1 MKRVSLV
8 LFGLWLGLL
17 PAQAQENLVQINI
30 LIRRPAAM
38 PRSLDSWQRDPSLI
52 QIQVRNTSSRPF
64 ADLRFSFVIRESSR
78 GEILRSRDGHPA
90 QPAFT
95 LGPFESR
102 TFTWDQLI
110 AEAAV
115 QIARPFREEVVR
127 DGIPEG
133 DYEFCATILDF
144 SVAPP
149 EEVGSTGELCAIF
162 QVVEPDPPELISP
175 PDGET
180 LTTDYPVFSWAFTPP
195 SGVSGV
201 TYRLTIWPIYA
212 GQTPVDASRHN
223 RKLFETDLT
232 TTTYRYGPGDPALL
246 TDRLDPRAIGYVWQ
260 VQSFLE
266 GQPYGR
272 NQGRGRGVSQL
283 ATIWLPERATAPE
296 TPLVVRTLTP
306 EVLLTPAS
314 RRQPV
319 RFLLENIGGQ
329 PITVHRFRT
338 RWQTPAGDRSPE
350 APEGDPL
357 PEGPVRL
364 TPGERY
370 TVQFTLRPPEDP
382 AYFEDVVTRFGDG
395 TSLTFPVAFTFFAE
409 QEERSFQAEADRPIQ
424 LTYRIRPTVPLRAQL
439 LTPIIRLTPEAPRQL
454 VELRLENLS
463 DQPVTVT
470 RFRTTWYPPV
480 DRPPESPEGE
490 DGDPLPEGDVTLAPG
505 ATHTARFYLNFS
517 DSPFERLVRE
527 LGDGR
532 SMSFQIDF
540 LFFARRPDGSLL
552 EAPATPRLNAELT
565 LGEPLRI
572 LAIHPAH
579 QDTLPWR
586 PQLLVIRWV
595 PFDNSY
601 RGVTFEVTVQEEGT
615 GRFWTNTRRL
625 NWPRGPLAI
634 TPGREIYRAS
644 MHIVNATGRPPEL
657 VDWANEFRPGRRYQW
672 TVSATFRNP
681 DGSTESVR
689 SEPFTFVHGM
699 IAPEL
704 GVPAN
709 NATFAAGET
718 IAFTWT
724 PRLSPRA
731 LSPDVLAI
739 ARGEAAMFFE
749 GTTTHRARL
758 QVATNP
764 DFSAE
769 SLVLEH
775 PFEFAFTETN
785 YADVLTEQSWRPEH
799 RWRPGT
805 YYWRVVWLDEDDRP
819 YSASP
824 VRRFTIGETA
834 FAVQNYLPADGAVI
848 NELST
853 PFYIHTTRPLDPA
866 RLRSGW
872 LEIRRLTR
880 DDEALRD
887 VFSNPDRLVARV
899 NITRLEPH
907 PEEPNV
913 FQVYTGTPPAPYVL
927 TSTEA
932 AQFVWVVSLNLNN
945 EGVPELPALAES
957 TPTRFRLREPSAACL
972 AACEEPLPTNRTLST
987 EPASAFV
994 NRQVQIGKFF
1004 LRITEAEGTGSNLS
1018 GRGIIRVTLGSTFNL
1033 RVRFENL
1040 QINTDNQVIAG
1051 EAFAEADEAVPD
1063 EWATRFERFVP
1074 DTARARRI
1082 RDVIR
1087 TGRKL
1092 ASLLGL
1098 STEPVTLPIGL
1109 DQVIEGTQWVVAIV
1123 GIRFQPTRASLNAL
1137 LDVPIPFLET
1147 GRLALGARDVC
1158 INPRGLAGAFR
1169 LALERSLQFTLRRS
1183 PDLILRVLGEADTEA
1198 GETGT
1203 GAAWDCTG
1211 FQELQLALQ
1220 FEFPRDWFIPIN
1232 GAGTDRGDRA
1242 RATFRFATRSLD
1254 GWLVSGTMDRARI
1267 TGTDFIFEAS
1277 DIVYDNAIHRNPPDI
1292 VFPEGYEGPRDNSWT
1307 GWYIRNATF
1316 FLPSQFG
1323 SFEDPSARLSFGVQ
1337 NVLIDGTGFTLVAQA
1352 NNLLNLDTNPGSL
1365 DGWAFSIEQIRAEWV
1380 SSSFREGRMQGQI
1393 RIPIGEPALQY
1404 TALLQSAE
1412 AFEAERRAEAGTPD
1426 EPARRDDQPSLYYT
1440 FRIEPPETFRATLF
1454 EAAQLQLEP
1463 TSRIEIT
1470 NRPLEN
1476 CFGRTRRAEFQAY
1489 ACLNGTLTLAGD
1501 LGGIPL
1507 SFRGVQF
1514 ENFGVSSRSPYFNAG
1529 SWSWASPPHYLG
1541 GYGSAAEAPLQESS
1555 SMGFPVTIDD
1565 LGLEVGTR
1573 DGNPAAGLR
1582 FELAVH
1588 LGSDEA
1594 SLSARTTLT
1603 VWGRLERPPR
1613 APMRPAF
1620 AGVEL
1625 AALCLG
1631 GSISGVISVGEDS
1644 CLEFYRDDPTYG
1656 NGFAGTLNA
1665 SFLESVAVS
1674 ASARFGEV
1682 RGFNYWYIDGLVT
1695 LGASGGIPIGATG
1708 MAFYGFGGGIYYRM
1722 RQENL
1727 PDPQALTGSTRTV
1740 RYVPDRSVALGLRAA
1755 TVIGTASRPEP
1766 FNADVT
1772 LEVTFNRGGGLNR
1785 ILLRGD
1791 AYMLV
1796 SATDRPENP
1805 PITGSVTIDM
1815 NFAERTF
1822 DATFQARVLLRAGR
1836 VTAVEG
1842 RGEVQLHFAPRGW
1855 FLRVGRPT
1863 PEADRMR
1870 LRVIALAQ
1878 VNGYLWVGNWPEV
1891 PRMPDPPHPAPSI
1904 RRADFTADPTGRAF
1918 LFGASTGFEL
1928 SGQFLI
1934 FYGELRAVMGFD
1946 LALIDYGRDAMCTLE
1961 DGRTMT
1967 GIGINGWY
1975 AQGQLYAGITARLS
1989 IEVDLFLVSGRFDIF
2004 NAAVGATLGGGLPNP
2019 TYASG
2024 AISGRY
2030 SILGGAIKGTFRY
2043 DFDIGDVCKPLPPSP
2058 LEGIELITDLRPRD
2072 GERDVDVFT
2081 EPAAAFS
2088 ADLDR
2093 PFVMKD
2099 VEGRPHIYRLRTEG
2113 IVLRKD
2119 NERGPVVR
2127 GRNVVTPEGD
2137 GVYFQPD
2144 EPLESY
2150 AWYWAQVNV
2159 YAEELIGGRVVGQQ
2173 RIGDEIVYEVAG
2185 GRWEPV
2191 RNARGELIQE
2201 TRSVRF
2207 QAGMRPEQILPE
2219 HVLYSYPRNR
2229 QRYFLQDMCDPGV
2242 IYLSENYQ
2250 YLAEDAVILVRFTP
2264 IEGGSTPITVEGRI
2278 TRYAITFPIP
2288 DLQPATSYVLQVI
2301 RREPLSV
2308 VPTGFVATY
2317 VAEAARTESPRTGV
2331 ETATELDVQ
2340 LSPSVAAQAQQVAQA
2355 SQSLGLALQWRQ
2367 LRGTLA
2373 QLRVRTLPRPRVRS
2387 GETQLYLYYFRT
2399 SRYRTLQE
2407 KIAQLSTTSTYQ
2419 FERGRL
2425 FGSPVEV
2432 HDFQVTVTWADEGF
2446 ERYDFERRRLQ
2457 GRRWREALLTY
2468 EISWSDDWM
2477 RRFALPYIY
2486 EPLNILRRRG
2496 ISAISFY
2503 NLAPS
2508 MALELIRRQSLLESP
2523 LRDSELMPPPSIVER
2538 MARASLPKGILF
2550 WYSGQSLIRIPPPPP
2565 PQLVFRYRFPTLAYL
2580 DHRIVQNQVAALVS
2594 TDRWW
2599 SLSDEDR
2606 RRLWLAGFSSF
2617 VRPYGRLSIRF
2628 DYPTCARPTTY
2639 YLFTPGVNLFFE
2651 TGNRPPR
2658 NFR

>member
-1 MKRVSLV
+1 MKRVLLV
-8 LFGLWLGLL
+8 LLGWWLSLL
-17 PAQAQENLVQINI
+17 PAQAQDLVQVNI
-30 LIRRPAAM
+30 LIRRPTAM
-38 PRSLDSWQRDPSLI
+38 PRSLDSWQRDPTLI
-52 QIQVRNTSSRPF
+52 QIQIRNGVTRPF
-64 ADLRFSFVIRESSR
+64 ANLRFSFVIRESSR

-90 QPAFT
+90 QPSFA
-95 LGPFESR
+95 LGPFETR
-102 TFTWDQLI
+102 VFTWDQLI

-115 QIARPFREEVVR
+115 QIARPFREEVLR

-144 SVAPP
+144 SVSPP
-149 EEVGSTGELCAIF
+149 EPVGSTGELCAVF

-195 SGVSGV
+195 SGITGV
-201 TYRLTIWPIYA
+201 TYKLTLWPIYP
-212 GQTPVDASRHN
+212 GQTPVDASRFN

-232 TTTYRYGPGDPALL
+232 TTTYRYGAGDPALR

-260 VQSFLE
+260 VQSLLE
-266 GQPYGR
+266 GRPYGR
-272 NQGRGRGVSQL
+272 DQGRGRGVSQL
-283 ATIWLPERATAPE
+283 ATIWLPERAAAPE

-306 EVLLTPAS
+306 TVLLTPAS
-314 RRQPV
+314 TRQPV
-319 RFLLENIGGQ
+319 RFQLENVSGT
-329 PITVHRFRT
+329 PLTVHRFRALW
-338 RWQTPAGDRSPE
+338 RTPAGDHSPE

-357 PEGPVRL
+357 PEGAVRL
-364 TPGERY
+364 APGELY
-370 TVQFTLRPPEDP
+370 TIQFNLRPPEDP
-382 AYFEDVVTRFGDG
+382 GYFEDVVTRFGDG
-395 TSLTFPVAFTFFAE
+395 TSLTFPIVFTFFAE
-409 QEERSFQAEADRPIQ
+409 QDGRSFQSEADRPIQ
-424 LTYRIRPTVPLRAQL
+424 LTYRIRPANPLRAQL
-439 LTPIIRLTPEAPRQL
+439 LTSFLRLTPDNPRQP
-454 VELRLENLS
+454 VELRLENLGA
-463 DQPVTVT
+463 QPLTIT
-470 RFRTTWYPPV
+470 RFRTTWYPPG
-480 DRPPESPEGE
+480 DRPPQSPEGE
-490 DGDPLPEGDVTLAPG
+490 DGDPLPEGDVSLAPG
-505 ATHTARFYLNFS
+505 ATHTIRFYLNLS

-532 SMSFQIDF
+532 SMSFQIAF
-540 LFFARRPDGSLL
+540 LFFARRADGSLL
-552 EAPATPRLNAELT
+552 EAPATPRLNVQLT
-565 LGEPLRI
+565 LGEQLRI
-572 LAIHPAH
+572 LSVHPTH
-579 QDTLPWR
+579 RDTLPWR
-586 PQLLVIRWV
+586 PQLLIIRWL
-595 PFDNSY
+595 PFRNDY
-601 RGVTFEVTVQEEGT
+601 RGVTFNVTVEEEGT
-615 GRFWTNTRRL
+615 GRSWTNTRRL
-625 NWPRGPLAI
+625 NWPRGPLAV
-634 TPGREIYRAS
+634 TPGEDTYRAS
-644 MHIVNATGRPPEL
+644 MHIVNVAGRPPEL
-657 VDWANEFRPGRRYQW
+657 VEWANAFRPGRRYRW

-699 IAPEL
+699 VAPEL

-709 NATFAAGET
+709 NATFEEGEP

-749 GTTTHRARL
+749 GTTTHQARL
-758 QVATNP
+758 QVATAP
-764 DFSAE
+764 DFAPE
-769 SLVLEH
+769 SLVLEQ
-775 PFEFAFTETN
+775 PFEFAFTEN
-785 YADVLTEQSWRPEH
+785 DYADVLTEQSWRPDH
-799 RWRPGT
+799 RWTRGT
-805 YYWRVVWLDEDDRP
+805 YYWRVVWLDEEGRP
-819 YSASP
+819 YTSSP
-824 VRRFTIGETA
+824 VRRFTIGEVA
-834 FAVQNYLPADGAVI
+834 FAVQNYQPAAGAVI

-853 PFYIHTTRPLDPA
+853 PFYIRTTRPLDPA

-872 LEIRRLTR
+872 LEIRRLTG
-880 DDEALRD
+880 DDEPIRD
-887 VFSNPDRLVARV
+887 VFSNPERLVARLD
-899 NITRLEPH
+899 ITRLEPH

-913 FQVYTGTPPAPYVL
+913 FQIYTGTPPAPYLL
-927 TSTEA
+927 TTTEP
-932 AQFVWVVSLNLNN
+932 AQFVWVVTLHLNN
-945 EGVPELPALAES
+945 EGVPDLPERAES

-972 AACEEPLPTNRTLST
+972 AACEEPLPANRTLST

-994 NRQVQIGKFF
+994 GRQVQIGKFL
-1004 LRITEAEGTGSNLS
+1004 LRITEATGTGSSLS
-1018 GRGIIRVTLGSTFNL
+1018 GRGIIQVTLGTTFNL

-1040 QINTDNQVIAG
+1040 QINTEDQVVAG
-1051 EAFAEADEAVPD
+1051 EAFAETDDAVPD
-1063 EWATRFERFVP
+1063 EWATRFERFEP

-1082 RDVIR
+1082 REAIR
-1087 TGRKL
+1087 AGRKL
-1092 ASLLGL
+1092 VSLLGL

-1109 DQVIEGTQWVVAIV
+1109 DQVIEGSQWVVAIV
-1123 GIRFQPTRASLNAL
+1123 GVRFLPTRASFNAL
-1137 LDVPIPFLET
+1137 LDVPMPFLET

-1183 PDLILRVLGEADTEA
+1183 PELILRVLGEADTEP

-1203 GAAWDCTG
+1203 GAGWDCTG

-1220 FEFPRDWFIPIN
+1220 FEFPREWFIPIN
-1232 GAGTDRGDRA
+1232 EAGTDRGDRA

-1277 DIVYDNAIHRNPPDI
+1277 DIVYDNATHRNPPDI
-1292 VFPEGYEGPRDNSWT
+1292 VFPEGYEGSRDNSWT

-1337 NVLIDGTGFTLVAQA
+1337 NVLIDGTGLTLVAQA
-1352 NNLLNLDTNPGSL
+1352 TNLLNLDSNPGSL
-1365 DGWAFSIEQIRAEWV
+1365 DGWAFSIERIRAEWV
-1380 SSSFREGRMQGQI
+1380 SSSFREGQMQGQI

-1404 TALLQSAE
+1404 TALLQSAD
-1412 AFEAERRAEAGTPD
+1412 AFEAERREGERET
-1426 EPARRDDQPSLYYT
+1426 EETERRGETGDQPSLYYS

-1454 EAAQLQLEP
+1454 EAAQLQLQP

-1476 CFGRTRRAEFQAY
+1476 CFGSTRRAEFQAY

-1514 ENFGVSSRSPYFNAG
+1514 ENFGVSSRPPYFASG
-1529 SWSWASPPHYLG
+1529 TWSWASPPHYLG
-1541 GYGSAAEAPLQESS
+1541 GTGPAPTGTPAQE
-1555 SMGFPVTIDD
+1555 SMGFPVTVED
-1565 LGLEVGTR
+1565 LGLEVGSR
-1573 DGNPAAGLR
+1573 DGDPAAGLR
-1582 FELAVH
+1582 FALAVH
-1588 LGSDEA
+1588 LGSEEA

-1603 VWGRLERPPR
+1603 VWGRLERPPG

-1625 AALCLG
+1625 NALCLG
-1631 GSISGVISVGEDS
+1631 GSISGVVSVSDDS

-1656 NGFAGTLNA
+1656 SGFAGTLNA
-1665 SFLESVAVS
+1665 SFLESVSVS
-1674 ASARFGEV
+1674 ATARFGEV
-1682 RGFNYWYIDGLVT
+1682 DGFNYWYIDGLVT
-1695 LGASGGIPIGATG
+1695 LGGTSGIPIGTTG
-1708 MAFYGFGGGIYYRM
+1708 MSFYGFGGGIYYRM
-1722 RQENL
+1722 RQANL
-1727 PDPQALTGSTRTV
+1727 PDPQALSRGIRTV
-1740 RYVPDRSVALGLRAA
+1740 RYVPDRNVALGLRAA
-1755 TVIGTASRPEP
+1755 TVIGTSGRPEP

-1772 LEVTFNRGGGLNR
+1772 LEVAFNRRGGLNR
-1785 ILLRGD
+1785 ITLRGD

-1796 SATDRPENP
+1796 SATDRPSNP
-1805 PITGSVTIDM
+1805 PITGNVSIDM
-1815 NFAERTF
+1815 NFAQRTF
-1822 DATFQARVLLRAGR
+1822 DATFQARVLLRAGG
-1836 VTAVEG
+1836 VTAVDG
-1842 RGEVQLHFAPRGW
+1842 SGEVQLHFAPRGW

-1870 LRVIALAQ
+1870 LQVIALNR
-1878 VNGYLWVGNWPEV
+1878 VDGYLWIGNWPEV
-1891 PRMPDPPHPAPSI
+1891 PSMPDPRPPAPPI
-1904 RRADFTADPTGRAF
+1904 ERTDFTGELTGRAF
-1918 LFGASTGFEL
+1918 LFGASTGFEF

-1934 FYGELRAVMGFD
+1934 FYGELNAFIGFD
-1946 LALIDYGRDAMCTLE
+1946 LALIDYGPDALCTLE

-2019 TYASG
+2019 TYATG

-2043 DFDIGDVCKPLPPSP
+2043 DFNVGDVCKPLPPSP

-2081 EPAAAFS
+2081 EPMAAFS

-2099 VEGRPHIYRLRTEG
+2099 AEGREHIYRLRTSG

-2119 NERGPVVR
+2119 NERGPMVR
-2127 GRNVVTPEGD
+2127 GRNEVTPEGD

-2144 EPLESY
+2144 EPLESF

-2159 YAEELIGGRVVGQQ
+2159 YAEELIGGRVVD
-2173 RIGDEIVYEVAG
+2173 RRWVGDEIIYEVAG

-2191 RNARGELIQE
+2191 RNAQGELIQE
-2201 TRSVRF
+2201 TRTVRF
-2207 QAGMRPEQILPE
+2207 QAGARPEQIRPE

-2229 QRYFLQDMCDPGV
+2229 QRYFLQDMCDPGR
-2242 IYLSENYQ
+2242 IYLAENYQ
-2250 YLAEDAVILVRFTP
+2250 YLAENADILVRFTP
-2264 IEGGSTPITVEGRI
+2264 VEGGGAPITVEGQL
-2278 TRYAITFPIP
+2278 TRNAITFPIP
-2288 DLQPATSYVLQVI
+2288 ELLPATSYVLQVI
-2301 RREPLSV
+2301 RREHLRPS
-2308 VPTGFVATY
+2308 PGGFVATY
-2317 VAEAARTESPRTGV
+2317 TAQSGPAESPGAGGTS
-2331 ETATELDVQ
+2331 TELSVQ
-2340 LSPSVAAQAQQVAQA
+2340 LNPEVAGQFQRTQLQRTTE
-2355 SQSLGLALQWRQ
+2355 QALQLAIAWQQ
-2367 LRGTLA
+2367 LRGALA
-2373 QLRVRTLPRPRVRS
+2373 QQRIRTLPRPRVRP
-2387 GETQLYLYYFRT
+2387 GEQQLYLYYFRT

-2407 KIAQLSTTSTYQ
+2407 KFAQLSTTSTYQ

-2425 FGSPVEV
+2425 FGSPVEI

-2457 GRRWREALLTY
+2457 GRLWREALLTY
-2468 EISWSDDWM
+2468 SINWQDDWM
-2477 RRFALPYIY
+2477 RRFARPYIY
-2486 EPLNILRRRG
+2486 EPLNILRRLG
-2496 ISAISFY
+2496 ISAVSFY
-2503 NLAPS
+2503 NMAPR

-2523 LRDSELMPPPSIVER
+2523 LQDSELMPPPPVEER
-2538 MARASLPKGILF
+2538 VARAGTKKGSLA
-2550 WYSGQSLIRIPPPPP
+2550 WYSGQMQMRIPPPPP
-2565 PQLVFRYRFPTLAYL
+2565 PQLVFQYRFPTLAYL
-2580 DHRIVQNQVAALVS
+2580 DHRIVQNQVAALAS

-2617 VRPYGRLSIRF
+2617 VRPYSRLSIWF
-2628 DYPTCARPTTY
+2628 GYPTCAAPD
-2639 YLFTPGVNLFFE
+2639 LEMPGVDLSFE